1 MELAHLLLSLA
12 VVDFLAVASPGP
24 NFLLVSQAATTVSRR
39 NALFVVAGILSSNV
53 TWCAAVLLGLSAV
66 FQAAPILHT
75 AAQYLGA
82 LYLVYLGICLWRA
95 PGNSGLSAASAPLLR
110 RPSDRNAFM
119 RGWYV
124 GMSNPKSLVYFSS
137 VFTVF
142 LPAGSSTTHEALAL
156 LVVTLNT
163 VAWYGMVAFT
173 LSQPRVRS
181 RFVRWQSVIN
191 RIAGAVIGILGA
203 RMLLA
208 SSSGPRLD
216 SLTSD

>member
-1 MELAHLLLSLA
+1 MELSHLLLSLA
-12 VVDFLAVASPGP
+12 IVDLLAVASPGP

-39 NALFVVAGILSSNV
+39 NALFVVGGILTSNV

-66 FQAAPILHT
+66 FEAAPILHT
-75 AAQYLGA
+75 VAQSLGA

-95 PGNSGLSAASAPLLR
+95 PGNRGLAAAAAPPVR
-110 RPSDRNAFM
+110 QPSDRNAFM

-156 LVVTLNT
+156 VVVMLNT
-163 VAWYGMVAFT
+163 VVWYGFVAFA
-173 LSQPRVRS
+173 LSQPLVQS
-181 RFVRWQSVIN
+181 SFVRWRSVID

-203 RMLLA
+203 RMLLT
-208 SSSGPRLD
+208 SSSGPRFD